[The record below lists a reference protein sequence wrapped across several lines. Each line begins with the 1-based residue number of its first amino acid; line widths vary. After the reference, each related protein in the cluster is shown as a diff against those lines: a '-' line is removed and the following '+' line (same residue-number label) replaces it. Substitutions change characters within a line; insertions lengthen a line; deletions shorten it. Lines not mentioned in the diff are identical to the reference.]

1 MCVQDRYLID
11 LKGLK
16 SEIATFECELGND
29 YFEAVEATEVKG
41 GSLHAT
47 VEVRKVQEAYD
58 LSFKVLGDVIVTCD
72 ICLGDMTLPVDTTG
86 RVVARL
92 GDSYIED
99 EESVTVPEDDGTL
112 DVAWLIYEMAV
123 LALPTRHVHEEG
135 GCDPAMLGKLEELS
149 VNSGKSAD
157 AIDPRWS
164 ELERIKSTFKE

>member
-1 MCVQDRYLID
+1 MCGQDRFLID
-11 LKGLK
+11 LKGMTG
-16 SEIATFECELGND
+16 ETATYKCELGND

-47 VEVRKVQEAYD
+47 VAVRKVQEAYE
-58 LSFKVLGDVIVTCD
+58 LNFTVTGDVIVTCD
-72 ICLGDMTLPVDTTG
+72 ICLGDMTLPVDTMG

-99 EESVTVPEDDGTL
+99 EESVTVPEDEGTL
-112 DVAWLIYEMAV
+112 DAAWLIYEMAV
-123 LALPTRHVHEEG
+123 LTSPIRHVHEEG

-149 VNSGKSAD
+149 VNSDENAD

>member
-1 MCVQDRYLID
+1 M
-11 LKGLK
+11 KGDT
-16 SEIATFECELGND
+16 ATFECELGND

-41 GSLHAT
+41 GILHAT
-47 VEVRKVQEAYD
+47 VAVRKVQEAYE
-58 LSFKVLGDVIVTCD
+58 LNFKVLGDVIVPCD

-92 GDSYIED
+92 GDSYDED
-99 EESVTVPEDDGTL
+99 EDSVTIPEDDGTL
-112 DVAWLIYEMAV
+112 DAAWLIYEMAV
-123 LALPTRHVHEEG
+123 LAIPTRHVHEEG

-149 VNSGKSAD
+149 IVSDESAD